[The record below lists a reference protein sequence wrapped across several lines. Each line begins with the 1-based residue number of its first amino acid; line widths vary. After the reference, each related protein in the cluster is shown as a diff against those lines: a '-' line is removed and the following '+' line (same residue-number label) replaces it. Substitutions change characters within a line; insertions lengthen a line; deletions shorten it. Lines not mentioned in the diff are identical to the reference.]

1 MKRLFFI
8 VYVCIGVVILFQA
21 SRIIATVVEKR
32 LLSYPA
38 QREVKNTD
46 GRIYKPFDG
55 GDYEIALFNSPLFS
69 VRELN
74 TDIPQTEGSETP
86 DSPLLKRYE
95 LNGVVILPKDRS
107 IALIRKA
114 RERESQPYRKGEMI
128 DNLEIV
134 KIERFRVILSDGLST
149 MGLPMY
155 YKEKTRQV
163 SNQKE
168 TVIRAESS
176 DAYANAKQ
184 LRKVLSRSDVE
195 NKVFSKVNQ
204 ILTQIAISPYM
215 VNGQMEGL
223 RLIRVPNESIVYE
236 LGGRSGDVIKRV
248 NGHELKQVDQM
259 YKLWENIKDDAFINV
274 DLERK
279 NQLYTYSFEIRE

>member
-1 MKRLFFI
+1 
-8 VYVCIGVVILFQA
+8 VVILFQA

-32 LLSYPA
+32 LLLYPA
-38 QREVKNTD
+38 HTEVKNTA
-46 GRIYKPFDG
+46 GQAYRPFDG
-55 GDYEIALFNSPLFS
+55 GDYEIALFSSPLFS

-74 TDIPQTEGSETP
+74 TEIPQTEESETP

-107 IALIRKA
+107 IALIRRV
-114 RERESQPYRKGEMI
+114 RERQSQPYRKGEMI

-149 MGLPMY
+149 MALPMY
-155 YKEKTRQV
+155 HRQKTSQV

-168 TVIRAESS
+168 TVIRGENS
-176 DAYANAKQ
+176 DTYANAKQ

-215 VNGQMEGL
+215 VNGKMDGL

-248 NGHELKQVDQM
+248 NGHELNQVDQM
-259 YKLWENIKDDAFINV
+259 YKLWDNIKDDAFINV